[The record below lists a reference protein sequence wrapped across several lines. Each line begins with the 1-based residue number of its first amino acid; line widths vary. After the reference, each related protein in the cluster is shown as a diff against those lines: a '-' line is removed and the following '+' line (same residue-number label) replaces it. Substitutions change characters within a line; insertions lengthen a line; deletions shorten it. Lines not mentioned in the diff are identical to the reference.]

1 MAGNASCVRIEEHI
15 DDEHGM
21 ACSDALI
28 EPYEHPRN
36 IGSFMADDDASGTGR
51 AGAPA
56 ALPPLPESD

>member
-1 MAGNASCVRIEEHI
+1 
-15 DDEHGM
+15 M